1 MDITY
6 KTPEGRFNLRTC
18 AVIIEG
24 GRILAMHDERSPYF
38 YLPGGRIAL
47 GETAES
53 ALLREIKEELLIDAK
68 IIRPLWLNQSFFTE
82 EVTGEHFH
90 ELCFYFLVD
99 VSGTSLPSR
108 GEKFTLRE
116 RHHIHDFEWLDI
128 SRVKDEYF
136 YPLFIKE
143 KLASLPEAFTLHT
156 EVE

>member
-6 KTPEGRFNLRTC
+6 KTPEGRFNLRAC
-18 AVIIEG
+18 AVIIEN
-24 GRILAMHDERSPYF
+24 GRLLAMHDERSPYY

-47 GETAES
+47 GETAED
-53 ALLREIKEELLIDAK
+53 AILRELREELLIEAH

-99 VSGTSLPSR
+99 VSDTSLSFR

-116 RHHIHDFEWLDI
+116 RHHIHDFEWLSFD
-128 SRVKDEYF
+128 RVKNEYL
-136 YPLFIKE
+136 YPLFIKTELE
-143 KLASLPEAFTLHT
+143 KLPEAFTIRT
-156 EVE
+156 ETE